1 MRPRDA
7 VIYEGPSRLQPS
19 RRAAALPRLDS
30 RDVAQTLAHLGLSV
44 RLGAWGD
51 PVALPPDVVLPLAG
65 RSTGYTHA
73 WRLDVAAPCRG
84 VLMAS
89 VASPEDRTAARA
101 MGWRTYRISSRPAG
115 PGEIACPGQLSP
127 GARRPRKTCAQCL
140 ACSGADRPGLDV
152 VARPHG
158 QLRGRVYP

>member
-19 RRAAALPRLDS
+19 RRVLAAK
-30 RDVAQTLAHLGLSV
+30 
-44 RLGAWGD
+44 
-51 PVALPPDVVLPLAG
+51 
-65 RSTGYTHA
+65 STGYTHA
-73 WRLDVAAPCRG
+73 WRLEVAAPFRG

-101 MGWRTYRISSRPAG
+101 MGWRTYRISSRPPG

-140 ACSGADRPGLDV
+140 ACSGVDRPGLDV